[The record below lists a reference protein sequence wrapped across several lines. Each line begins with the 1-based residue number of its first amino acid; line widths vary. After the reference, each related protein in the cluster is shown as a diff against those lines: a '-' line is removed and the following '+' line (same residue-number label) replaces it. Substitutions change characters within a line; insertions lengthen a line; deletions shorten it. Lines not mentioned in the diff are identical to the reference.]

1 MVKILLV
8 AFSALLIVG
17 SVTPIQAQS
26 KTMDTTDGLAS
37 ACRLYVEVASQ
48 SVAPTNTDKFT
59 QAGFCIGYMAGFAH
73 AMSLEKTPEFCLP
86 DTINLSETVKLFLK
100 YVDEHPQDL
109 LLSAKVTVPRA
120 LQQAYPCKP
129 KQ

>member
-1 MVKILLV
+1 MVKMLLV
-8 AFSALLIVG
+8 FLSALLIVS
-17 SVTPIQAQS
+17 SVTPVQAQ